1 MSEVI
6 NTEHLKQLTEGDIM
20 RKFYV
25 AALLT
30 ITCLLGLGVTA
41 RAQDVDGVVVNV
53 PFDFVAGGANLSAG
67 EYRINRVSSSLNRG
81 LVIQSYSNGGAFLLP
96 IVFEGVPADQAAL
109 TFEHIGNR
117 YFLSKIKTL
126 GGVYS
131 MKTPPESVA
140 LAEAKS
146 QSTSS
151 SSGMN

>member
-1 MSEVI
+1 
-6 NTEHLKQLTEGDIM
+6 M
-20 RKFYV
+20 RKLHV

-30 ITCLLGLGVTA
+30 IMCLLGLAVGA
-41 RAQDVDGVVVNV
+41 RAQDVDGVVVKV

-67 EYRINRVSSSLNRG
+67 EYRINRISTSLNRE

-131 MKTPPESVA
+131 MRTPPESIA
-140 LAEAKS
+140 LAQAKS

-151 SSGMN
+151 SSGTN